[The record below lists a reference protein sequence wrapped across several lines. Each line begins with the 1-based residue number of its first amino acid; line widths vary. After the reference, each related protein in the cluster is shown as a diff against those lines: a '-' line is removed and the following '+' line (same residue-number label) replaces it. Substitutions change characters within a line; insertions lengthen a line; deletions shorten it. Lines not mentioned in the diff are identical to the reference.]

1 MKAILIIGILLST
14 GISFSQEWRDSLE
27 VARKEYK
34 NENYEKALKYYKSAQ
49 KKAPEDVDLSDE
61 IGQSAYKSG
70 DYETAEKVFQQ
81 NSANKR
87 SNKNRAKNNHN
98 IGNARM
104 RTKNYEGAVEA
115 YKDALRLNP
124 EDEKTRYN
132 LSEATRKLKK
142 KQKEE
147 EKSKKNQ
154 NGKKNPKGQ
163 KEKPKSDEKKDGN
176 KKNPKNGNDKKR
188 HKKPGEKEP
197 DGDKKG
203 QGNKSKNQ
211 NQSQL
216 PNKTVDRMLDEL
228 MKKEAET
235 KGRMAGNGGAG
246 FTPRSG
252 KDW

>member
-1 MKAILIIGILLST
+1 MKAIFIIGFLLST
-14 GISFSQEWRDSLE
+14 VVSFSQEWRDPLGL
-27 VARKEYK
+27 ARKEYK

-49 KKAPEDVDLSDE
+49 KKAPEDVNLSDE

-87 SNKNRAKNNHN
+87 SNKNRAKNIHN

-104 RTKNYEGAVEA
+104 RTKNYKGAVEA

-142 KQKEE
+142 KKK
-147 EKSKKNQ
+147 EKSQKNQ
-154 NGKKNPKGQ
+154 DEKK
-163 KEKPKSDEKKDGN
+163 KEKPKSEEKKDD
-176 KKNPKNGNDKKR
+176 NDKKGN
-188 HKKPGEKEP
+188 KKPGEKKPE
-197 DGDKKG
+197 GDKKG

-211 NQSQL
+211 NKSQL

-228 MKKEAET
+228 MKKEAKT
-235 KGRMAGNGGAG
+235 KGRMARNGVAG

>member
-1 MKAILIIGILLST
+1 MKAIFIIGFLLST
-14 GISFSQEWRDSLE
+14 VVSFSQEWRDPLGL
-27 VARKEYK
+27 ARKEYK

-49 KKAPEDVDLSDE
+49 KKAPEDVNLSDE

-87 SNKNRAKNNHN
+87 SNKNRAKNIHN

-104 RTKNYEGAVEA
+104 RTKNYKGAVEA

-142 KQKEE
+142 KKKENE
-147 EKSKKNQ
+147 KEKSQKNQ
-154 NGKKNPKGQ
+154 DEKK
-163 KEKPKSDEKKDGN
+163 KEKPKSEEKKDD
-176 KKNPKNGNDKKR
+176 NDKKGN
-188 HKKPGEKEP
+188 KKPGEKKPE
-197 DGDKKG
+197 GDKKG

-211 NQSQL
+211 NKSQL

>member
-1 MKAILIIGILLST
+1 MKAIFIIGFLLST
-14 GISFSQEWRDSLE
+14 VVSFSQEWRDPLGL
-27 VARKEYK
+27 ARKEYK

-49 KKAPEDVDLSDE
+49 KKAPEDVNLSDE

-87 SNKNRAKNNHN
+87 SNKNRAKNIHN

-104 RTKNYEGAVEA
+104 RTKNYKGAVEA

-142 KQKEE
+142 KKKENE
-147 EKSKKNQ
+147 KEKSQKNQ
-154 NGKKNPKGQ
+154 DEKK
-163 KEKPKSDEKKDGN
+163 KEKPKSEEKKDD
-176 KKNPKNGNDKKR
+176 NDKKGN
-188 HKKPGEKEP
+188 KKPGEKKPE
-197 DGDKKG
+197 GDKKG

-211 NQSQL
+211 NKSQL

-228 MKKEAET
+228 MKKEAKT
-235 KGRMAGNGGAG
+235 KGRMARNGVAG

>member
-1 MKAILIIGILLST
+1 MKAIFIIGFLLST
-14 GISFSQEWRDSLE
+14 GVSFSQEWRDSLE
-27 VARKEYK
+27 LARREYK

-49 KKAPEDVDLSDE
+49 KKAPEDVNLSDE

-87 SNKNRAKNNHN
+87 SNKNRAKNIHN

-104 RTKNYEGAVEA
+104 RTKNYKGAVEA

-142 KQKEE
+142 KKKEK
-147 EKSKKNQ
+147 EKSQKNQ
-154 NGKKNPKGQ
+154 DEKK
-163 KEKPKSDEKKDGN
+163 KEKPKSEEKKDD
-176 KKNPKNGNDKKR
+176 NDKKGN
-188 HKKPGEKEP
+188 KKPGEKKPE
-197 DGDKKG
+197 GDKKG

-211 NQSQL
+211 NKSQL

-228 MKKEAET
+228 MKKEAKT
-235 KGRMAGNGGAG
+235 KGRMARNGVAG

>member
-1 MKAILIIGILLST
+1 MKAIFIIGFLLST
-14 GISFSQEWRDSLE
+14 GVSFSQEWRDSLE
-27 VARKEYK
+27 LARREYK

-49 KKAPEDVDLSDE
+49 KKAPEDVNLSDE

-87 SNKNRAKNNHN
+87 SNKNRAKNIHN

-104 RTKNYEGAVEA
+104 RTKNYKGAVEA

-142 KQKEE
+142 KKKEK
-147 EKSKKNQ
+147 EKSQKNQ
-154 NGKKNPKGQ
+154 DEKK
-163 KEKPKSDEKKDGN
+163 KEKPKSEEKKDD
-176 KKNPKNGNDKKR
+176 NDKKGN
-188 HKKPGEKEP
+188 KKPGEKKPE
-197 DGDKKG
+197 GDKKG

-211 NQSQL
+211 NKSQL

-235 KGRMAGNGGAG
+235 KGRMAGNGVAG

>member
-1 MKAILIIGILLST
+1 MKAIFIIGFLLST
-14 GISFSQEWRDSLE
+14 VVSFSQEWRDPLGL
-27 VARKEYK
+27 ARKEYK

-49 KKAPEDVDLSDE
+49 KKAPEDVNLSDE

-87 SNKNRAKNNHN
+87 SNKNRAKNIHN

-104 RTKNYEGAVEA
+104 RTKNYKGAVEA

-142 KQKEE
+142 KKKEK
-147 EKSKKNQ
+147 EKSQKNQ
-154 NGKKNPKGQ
+154 DEKK
-163 KEKPKSDEKKDGN
+163 KEKPKSEEKKDD
-176 KKNPKNGNDKKR
+176 NDKKGN
-188 HKKPGEKEP
+188 KKPGEKKPE
-197 DGDKKG
+197 GDKKG

-211 NQSQL
+211 NKSQL

-228 MKKEAET
+228 MKKEAKT
-235 KGRMAGNGGAG
+235 KGRMARNGVAG

>member
-1 MKAILIIGILLST
+1 MKAIFIIGFLLST
-14 GISFSQEWRDSLE
+14 VVSFSQEWRDPLGL
-27 VARKEYK
+27 ARKEYK

-49 KKAPEDVDLSDE
+49 KKAPEDVNLSDE

-87 SNKNRAKNNHN
+87 SNKNRAKNIHN

-104 RTKNYEGAVEA
+104 RTKNYKGAVEA

-142 KQKEE
+142 KKKEK
-147 EKSKKNQ
+147 EKSQKNQ
-154 NGKKNPKGQ
+154 DEKK
-163 KEKPKSDEKKDGN
+163 KEKPKSEEKKDD
-176 KKNPKNGNDKKR
+176 NDKKEN
-188 HKKPGEKEP
+188 KKPGEKKPE
-197 DGDKKG
+197 GDKKG

-211 NQSQL
+211 NKSQL

-228 MKKEAET
+228 MKKEAKT
-235 KGRMAGNGGAG
+235 KGRMARNGVAG